1 MKMEKG
7 KYSIATRTGYRRE
20 VEGYI
25 VEMHGIRFGV
35 DRREYAY
42 GSHCVPSR
50 GLWVATE
57 LETGRTVGAGSSKTR
72 KGAIQNLEERF
83 EQMLRRE
90 TLDKAVYRIRESVR
104 ICGPVSELPLEGGEA

>member
-1 MKMEKG
+1 MKMKKS

-25 VEMHGIRFGV
+25 IEMHGIEFGV
-35 DRREYAY
+35 DKRKYLY

-50 GLWVATE
+50 GHWVATE
-57 LETGRTVGAGSSKTR
+57 LTTGRTVGAGSSKTR
-72 KGAIQNLEERF
+72 KGAIKNLEERF

-90 TLDKAVYRIRESVR
+90 TLEEAVYRIRESVK
-104 ICGPVSELPLEGGEA
+104 ICGPASELPLEGGES

>member
-1 MKMEKG
+1 MKMEKR

-25 VEMHGIRFGV
+25 IEMHGIEFGV
-35 DRREYAY
+35 DKRKYLY
-42 GSHCVPSR
+42 GSH
-50 GLWVATE
+50 WVATE
-57 LETGRTVGAGSSKTR
+57 LTTGRTVGAGTAKTR
-72 KGAIQNLEERF
+72 KGAIKNLEERF

-90 TLDKAVYRIRESVR
+90 TIKEAIYRIRESVR

>member
-1 MKMEKG
+1 MKMEKS

-25 VEMHGIRFGV
+25 IEMHGIQFGV
-35 DRREYAY
+35 DKRKYLY
-42 GSHCVPSR
+42 GSH
-50 GLWVATE
+50 WVATE
-57 LETGRTVGAGSSKTR
+57 LETGRTVGAGTSKTR

>member
-7 KYSIATRTGYRRE
+7 KYSIATRTGHRRE

-25 VEMHGIRFGV
+25 IEMHGIQFGV
-35 DRREYAY
+35 DKRKYAY
-42 GSHCVPSR
+42 GSH
-50 GLWVATE
+50 WVATE
-57 LETGRTVGAGSSKTR
+57 LMSGRTVGDGTAKKR
-72 KGAIQNLEERF
+72 KGAIKNLEERF

-90 TLDKAVYRIRESVR
+90 TIEEAIYRIRESVR

>member
-1 MKMEKG
+1 MKMEKS

-25 VEMHGIRFGV
+25 IEMHGIQFGV
-35 DRREYAY
+35 DKRKYLY
-42 GSHCVPSR
+42 GSH
-50 GLWVATE
+50 WVATE
-57 LETGRTVGAGSSKTR
+57 LMSGRTVGAGTAKTR
-72 KGAIQNLEERF
+72 KGAIKNLEERF

-90 TLDKAVYRIRESVR
+90 TIEEAIYRIRESVR

>member
-25 VEMHGIRFGV
+25 IEMHGIQFGV
-35 DRREYAY
+35 DRRKYAY
-42 GSHCVPSR
+42 PSH
-50 GLWVATE
+50 WVATE
-57 LETGRTVGAGSSKTR
+57 LETGRTVGAGTSKTR

-90 TLDKAVYRIRESVR
+90 TLEEAVYRIRESVR

>member
-7 KYSIATRTGYRRE
+7 KYSIATRTGHRRE

-25 VEMHGIRFGV
+25 IEMHGIQFGL
-35 DRREYAY
+35 DKRKYLY
-42 GSHCVPSR
+42 GSH
-50 GLWVATE
+50 WVATE

-72 KGAIQNLEERF
+72 KGVIKNLEERF

-90 TLDKAVYRIRESVR
+90 TIEGAVYRIRESVR
-104 ICGPVSELPLEGGEA
+104 ICGPASELPLEGGEA